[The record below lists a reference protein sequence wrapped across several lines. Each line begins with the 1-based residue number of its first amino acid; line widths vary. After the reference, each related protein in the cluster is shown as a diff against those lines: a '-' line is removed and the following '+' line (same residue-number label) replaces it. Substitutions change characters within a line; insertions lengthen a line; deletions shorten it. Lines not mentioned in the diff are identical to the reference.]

1 MTSARARIGAACALL
16 ALIGLAAFPAVLSAA
31 CSAKPE
37 VAGTPPQ
44 PTDTPPSDSALTRTT
59 PAPTSTP
66 TIIPTTESVQTAST
80 PEPSVVETPVY
91 GPSKEAPSPT
101 PLASNTPTDP
111 PVEGTQTAI
120 EKTPSAPYPSKV
132 PLEDLTDLCDYSDP
146 NLLLPNRTMTHY
158 KYYSEIDGR
167 FQLENEWS
175 HLMEVNIDTNA
186 RRELIVGINGNFSH
200 ESRVVDGVKYLQFV
214 LDGKV
219 SAWFADTV
227 TETPPLRKHRPQ
239 NPGVICGYPLK
250 WFTVA
255 IDHGMTVVKGVEVRH
270 VSLFSNPSHVDP
282 TRDDGGLGSKLE
294 VWVDSAGRSGRVR
307 HEEVRFG
314 SQPIDGKIGRD
325 KDVTLRTFEIV
336 PPIDILPPETFEK
349 WTGEPFPDSNQ

>member
-1 MTSARARIGAACALL
+1 
-16 ALIGLAAFPAVLSAA
+16 
-31 CSAKPE
+31 
-37 VAGTPPQ
+37 
-44 PTDTPPSDSALTRTT
+44 
-59 PAPTSTP
+59 
-66 TIIPTTESVQTAST
+66 
-80 PEPSVVETPVY
+80 
-91 GPSKEAPSPT
+91 
-101 PLASNTPTDP
+101 
-111 PVEGTQTAI
+111 
-120 EKTPSAPYPSKV
+120 
-132 PLEDLTDLCDYSDP
+132 
-146 NLLLPNRTMTHY
+146 
-158 KYYSEIDGR
+158 
-167 FQLENEWS
+167 
-175 HLMEVNIDTNA
+175 MEVNIDTNA

-294 VWVDSAGRSGRVR
+294 VWVDSAGRSVRVR

-314 SQPIDGKIGRD
+314 GRPIDGKIGRI
-325 KDVTLRTFEIV
+325 KDVTLWTFEYV
-336 PPIDILPPETFEK
+336 PPIDIQAPETFQD
-349 WTGEPFPDSNQ
+349 WAGELFPESNR